1 MTDQFYIM
9 VLVNGVMR
17 LSAYSAE
24 LWKCWYMHTYTAKT
38 LTRHFAQEDERET
51 MGTFALLNGIA
62 QKQKEDFAEGLP
74 STLQVEHSR

>member
-1 MTDQFYIM
+1 
-9 VLVNGVMR
+9 
-17 LSAYSAE
+17 
-24 LWKCWYMHTYTAKT
+24 MHTYTAKT